1 MAQFSHII
9 AAIDAHTAGEPARI
23 VLTGL
28 PPILGNTMAEKQ
40 RYAKTKLD
48 HLRTLLMQEP
58 RGHKD
63 MFGIILTPPTSE
75 RADYGVLF
83 IDSAG
88 YIDMCGHGI
97 MAVTTALIEIGMV
110 PPIGPETAVLFDT
123 PAGLVE
129 ARASIEGNEVV
140 DVSVANV
147 PSFLYARD
155 VAIELPELGRISVDV
170 AFGGNFFALV
180 PAQALGISVQPGN
193 TTRLIEL
200 GMAVKRALNAK
211 FTVQHPIVAHINR
224 VELTEIYDKPESSPA
239 VSKSVVIFGDGQLD
253 RCPCG
258 TGTSAAMA
266 LAYAQGELPLG
277 IEYINEGIIG
287 TQFRGKLLREV
298 RVGDLVAVEP
308 VVTGTAYLTG
318 MQQFVA
324 DPHDPFKYGF
334 LVSSTDDRTPVI
346 HDRSG

>member
-9 AAIDAHTAGEPARI
+9 SAIDAHTAGEPARI
-23 VLTGL
+23 VLSGL
-28 PPILGNTMAEKQ
+28 PPILGHTMAEKKH
-40 RYAKTKLD
+40 YAKTRLD
-48 HLRTLLMQEP
+48 YWRTLLMQEP

-63 MFGIILTPPTSE
+63 MFGIILTPPTDE

-110 PPIGPETAVLFDT
+110 PSVAPETAVLFDT

-129 ARASIEGNEVV
+129 ARARIEGQRVA

-155 VAIELPELGRISVDV
+155 VAIELPELGRIHVDV

-180 PAQALGISVQPGN
+180 PAKALGIAVHPAH
-193 TTRLIEL
+193 TLRLIEL
-200 GMAVKRALNAK
+200 GMAVKRAVNARL
-211 FTVQHPIVAHINR
+211 TVQHPLVEHVNR
-224 VELTEIYDKPESSPA
+224 VELTEIYDKPEPSQA
-239 VSKSVVIFGDGQLD
+239 FARSVVIFGDGQLD

-266 LAYAQGELPLG
+266 LAYAKGELPLG
-277 IEYINEGIIG
+277 VEYINEGIIG
-287 TQFRGKLLREV
+287 TQFRGQLRREV

-318 MQQFVA
+318 MPQFVA
-324 DPHDPFKYGF
+324 DPHDPFQYGF
-334 LVSSTDDRTPVI
+334 LLSAT
-346 HDRSG
+346 